1 MLVGLGV
8 VALLVG
14 LVLVGIGATAAV
26 LVGPDDSLS
35 TRPARLSGS
44 GVALVVEDITVDA
57 GSIPVPASVGVLT
70 LSVSSPERRPMFAG
84 TATADAIDVYLAGVP
99 YDVVVDLRPGGDG
112 LTRPVPGTQVPP
124 TPSSQPLWLAQSVGS
139 PAELTATI
147 APDAT
152 LVVMNADATP
162 GVVADLVVTLTVARA
177 WSAAWI
183 AVGVGVVLLALSA
196 MAFWRASVVGA
207 RRDPP
212 PRHAAGAATGA
223 TTAATTAATVLPGA
237 DASPRIEVAPATDV
251 VDEPVNPPEASAYG
265 AEPSDRGTDESPTAA
280 EPGSPGSD
288 G

>member
-1 MLVGLGV
+1 MNRGGLIGLGV

-57 GSIPVPASVGVLT
+57 GSIPVPKSLGVLT
-70 LSVSSPERRPMFAG
+70 LAVSSPERRPMFAG
-84 TATADAIDVYLAGVP
+84 TATADAIDGYLAGAP
-99 YDVVVDLRPGGDG
+99 YDVVIDLRPGGDG
-112 LTRPVPGTQVPP
+112 LTRPVPGTQAPP
-124 TPSSQPLWLAQSVGS
+124 TPASQPLWLAQSVGS

-196 MAFWRASVVGA
+196 VAFWRASVVGA

-212 PRHAAGAATGA
+212 PRHAAGA
-223 TTAATTAATVLPGA
+223 TTAATVLPGA
-237 DASPRIEVAPATDV
+237 DASPSIKVAPATDV
-251 VDEPVNPPEASAYG
+251 VAEPADPPEASAYG